1 MKGQAAH
8 NVYRNI
14 AHIHFERAQ
23 RPNLFGIWLITA
35 PPDPAIVTRGT
46 GRRHVPYINPK
57 FGYNVPYSML
67 DGGKAERCK
76 WPNVAFVTDREGKR
90 CFGPFNDNGP
100 IRTGYKERPG
110 SLFAE

>member
-1 MKGQAAH
+1 MCIEILRIFIS
-8 NVYRNI
+8 N
-14 AHIHFERAQ
+14 ERKD
-23 RPNLFGIWLITA
+23 PIYLGFGLLLRLPISLLL
-35 PPDPAIVTRGT
+35 RGGS

-67 DGGKAERCK
+67 DEGKAERCK

-90 CFGPFNDNGP
+90 CFGPFNDNGA

-110 SLFAE
+110 SLFARD